1 MRILLALLAALWLAA
16 CGPRPEPVDTLL
28 FGGPI
33 YTGEGETPVEAL
45 AIRAGRVAFAGPLTE
60 AERLS
65 GPTTARIDLR
75 GAAAF
80 PGFVD
85 AHAHLRGIGERE
97 LTLNLEGVASLEE
110 LQRRVAER
118 VALAP
123 KGEAIIGRGWIETK
137 WPEARF
143 PTAADL
149 DRVAPSQP
157 VLLVRADGH
166 ALVANSAALQAA
178 GITAATAAP
187 AGGEILKNARG
198 QPTGILIDRA
208 MELVAAL
215 RPEGSADARR
225 QALQTGLQVYARY
238 GWVGL
243 HNMSVPWEDVLQ
255 LEAFTERGRLPLR
268 VYNAVTP
275 EASAELL
282 ASGPRRTPDGQVITR
297 AIKYYVDGAL
307 GSRGAALFEPYAD
320 AAASSGLLLLTPDE
334 AAAAYQAALRA
345 GLQIAT
351 HAIGD
356 RGNALV
362 LDWYDQALAAVPATE
377 RTLVEPRWRVEHAQ
391 VLRPADIPRFR
402 ALGAIASMQP
412 SHAIGD
418 LHFAP
423 ARLGG
428 DRLNGAY
435 AWASLVHDGA
445 VVAGGSDAPVERGD
459 PLIEFYAAVA
469 RKDLEGFAGPDWH
482 PEQALDRLAALR
494 LFTAAPAYAAFEEAE
509 RGTLEVG
516 NFADVSVFSVDLMR
530 ADAAEIPQ
538 GKALLTLIEGKQAF
552 RAEGW

>member
-1 MRILLALLAALWLAA
+1 MRFLLALLATLWLAA
-16 CGPRPEPVDTLL
+16 CGPRPQPADTLL

-33 YTGEGETPVEAL
+33 YTGTSEQAVEAL
-45 AIRAGRVAFAGPLTE
+45 AIREGRVAFAGALAE
-60 AERLS
+60 AERLA
-65 GPTTARIDLR
+65 GPATERIDLK

-97 LTLNLEGVASLEE
+97 LTLNLEGVASLAEL
-110 LQRRVAER
+110 LQRVADR
-118 VALAP
+118 VALTP
-123 KGEAIIGRGWIETK
+123 KGELVAGRGWIETK
-137 WPEARF
+137 WPDGRF

-149 DRVAPSQP
+149 DRVSPDHP

-178 GITAATAAP
+178 GVTAATADP
-187 AGGEILKNARG
+187 AGGQILKDARG
-198 QPTGILIDRA
+198 QPTGMLIDRA
-208 MELVAAL
+208 MDLVSAL
-215 RPEGSADARR
+215 RPEGSPEALR

-243 HNMSVPWEDVLQ
+243 HNMSTPWDDVLQ
-255 LEAFTERGRLPLR
+255 LEAFAERGRLPLR

-275 EASAELL
+275 EAGKQLL
-282 ASGPRRTPDGQVITR
+282 EGGPRRTPDGQVITR

-307 GSRGAALFEPYAD
+307 GSRGAALFDPYAD
-320 AAASSGLLLLTPDE
+320 AAASSGLLLLTPEE

-362 LDWYDQALAAVPATE
+362 LDWYGQALAAVPASE
-377 RTLVEPRWRVEHAQ
+377 RKAAEPRWRVEHAQ

-402 ALGAIASMQP
+402 ELGVIASMQP

-423 ARLGG
+423 ARLGPE
-428 DRLNGAY
+428 RLTGAY
-435 AWASLVHDGA
+435 AWASLVKDGA

-482 PEQALDRLAALR
+482 PEEALDRLAALK

-516 NFADVSVFSVDLMR
+516 KFADVSVFSVDLMQAEP
-530 ADAAEIPQ
+530 ADIPK